1 MDFIKKIIDIVKS
14 PIGSIA
20 IRLVIPL
27 TKIGISWTPTK
38 TDDYYLAKIAY
49 EIIEGQM
56 LAKELMGIELSV
68 KEQTSLINAKL
79 AMDNAKI
86 IMENYK
92 KSKKKRAS

>member
-56 LAKELMGIELSV
+56 LAKELMGIKLSV